1 MQFESMNALV
11 DKPRRFREKESGSFT
26 EAVASPKWGTSERRN
41 GRQHRRCHGPQPL
54 YEHNVPI
61 KATYGPPA
69 IEKKTNASDAKCWTL
84 RCSRGQSQMRDR
96 LTTNSKQH
104 KRCPFCDHREYL
116 QSIFDNELS
125 VACWGA
131 ICKRRLIAEGARR
144 TTQAEANMAHAA

>member
-1 MQFESMNALV
+1 MTSRAGS
-11 DKPRRFREKESGSFT
+11 EKKRVG
-26 EAVASPKWGTSERRN
+26 ASPKPWPVPDGGTSKRRN

-96 LTTNSKQH
+96 LTTNSRQH

-125 VACWGA
+125 VAYWRA
-131 ICKRRLIAEGARR
+131 NCKRRLIAGGARR
-144 TTQAEANMAHAA
+144 TTQAEAKMTHAA